1 MGGGGPKCLACVRAR
16 AGGSPSVVPDIASR
30 AVSAAEEEEE
40 EEEDGLRGC
49 HSGGKQRRGMDPL
62 PIAAAAAAADAGVR
76 RS

>member
-1 MGGGGPKCLACVRAR
+1 MAVMVGGITVVAMGA
-16 AGGSPSVVPDIASR
+16 AGVMG
-30 AVSAAEEEEE
+30 AEEEEE